1 MRFETRLLMGLSAA
15 LFAAGSAEAHHS
27 FSMFDQNKMVTW
39 EGTVRDY
46 QWRNPHTHVIVEVP
60 ATAKDPSLAGTW
72 DIEGASVAILAR
84 QGWNKS
90 SFHPGDKITIVGH
103 PLRSGDKGGS
113 LFYAIDKS
121 GRKMYHDTDR
131 TGRLSGADVK

>member
-1 MRFETRLLMGLSAA
+1 MRFKIHMIAGLSAA
-15 LFAAGSAEAHHS
+15 LLAGSAVQAHHS

-60 ATAKDPSLAGTW
+60 ASAKDPSLAGTW
-72 DIEGASVAILAR
+72 DIEAASVAILSR

-113 LFYAIDKS
+113 LFYAIDKT
-121 GRKMYHDTDR
+121 GRKLYHDTDR